1 MSTPLHDGALLC
13 MSAFTAAC
21 VSALMVENQVARIDW
36 IKVLAI
42 MGEVRAAE
50 VNARRLGLCISWTLT
65 DSIALTTRSAC

>member
-1 MSTPLHDGALLC
+1 
-13 MSAFTAAC
+13 
-21 VSALMVENQVARIDW
+21 MVENQVARIDW

-42 MGEVRAAE
+42 MGDVRAAE